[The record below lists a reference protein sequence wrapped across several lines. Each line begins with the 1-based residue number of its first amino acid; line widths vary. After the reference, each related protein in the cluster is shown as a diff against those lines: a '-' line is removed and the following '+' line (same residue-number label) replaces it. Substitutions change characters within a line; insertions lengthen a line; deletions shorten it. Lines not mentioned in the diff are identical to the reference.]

1 MGALIVVFLIIVPVL
16 LGAGWFFQK
25 SWAWWFLWS
34 LVCGAELLWLGSEMK
49 NDYLGIIRT
58 LLVIHTFPAVSGGIV
73 QALRLA
79 ISDKEARKATEGAA

>member
-34 LVCGAELLWLGSEMK
+34 LVCGAELLWLGSEM
-49 NDYLGIIRT
+49 
-58 LLVIHTFPAVSGGIV
+58 
-73 QALRLA
+73 
-79 ISDKEARKATEGAA
+79 